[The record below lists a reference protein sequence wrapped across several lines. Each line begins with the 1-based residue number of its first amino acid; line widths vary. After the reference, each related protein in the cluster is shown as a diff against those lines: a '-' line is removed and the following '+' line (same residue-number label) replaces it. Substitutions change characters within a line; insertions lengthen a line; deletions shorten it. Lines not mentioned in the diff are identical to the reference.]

1 MVVVTRGDKQRKTV
15 EVEYDEDGNCAACVL
30 ARNKGPVSIEANK
43 GKART
48 VMPRTSDLGRS
59 PLPKPSA
66 ADYAKGVETRRFT
79 MAARAVISKEAGE
92 GPAKL
97 LAEDAWKMNTE
108 VLRELPGDSA
118 LVRSQVAELSAQTA
132 LAAYYRN
139 EAIKAGLLTDR
150 GMMLMERSMAHGVR
164 SERLAV
170 TSWALAKEAAR
181 LNKKGQKPV
190 DYEALA
196 LEEAKK
202 GR

>member
-1 MVVVTRGDKQRKTV
+1 M
-15 EVEYDEDGNCAACVL
+15 A
-30 ARNKGPVSIEANK
+30 IEQNK

-48 VMPRTSDLGRS
+48 VMPRTAELGRAI
-59 PLPKPSA
+59 LPKPSPEAYARA
-66 ADYAKGVETRRFT
+66 AETRKFT
-79 MAARAVISKEAGE
+79 TAARAVIAKEVGE

-108 VLRELPGDSA
+108 VLRELPADSA

-139 EAIKAGLLTDR
+139 EAIRAGLLTER
-150 GMMLMERSMAHGVR
+150 GMMLMERSMQHGAR

-170 TSWALAKEAAR
+170 TSWALSKEAAR
-181 LNKKGQKPV
+181 QNKKGQKPV

-202 GR
+202 AG